1 MVKRLGYYLIG
12 VVLGLMM
19 VIGIFGNRDIA
30 CTYSPNARV
39 LAHLNRME
47 MVWSDEAL
55 SILNENRLDT
65 AFVRTFF
72 SRGDVDFDQSQT
84 RGDSCKTFVIE
95 HASKPMW
102 GTFRNCDSTVV
113 LIQIEN
119 LE

>member
-1 MVKRLGYYLIG
+1 MVKRLRHYLIG

-19 VIGIFGNRDIA
+19 VIGICGNRDIA

-47 MVWSDEAL
+47 MMWPDESLAL
-55 SILNENRLDT
+55 LAAHRLDT

-72 SRGDVDFDQSQT
+72 SRGDVNFDRSQT
-84 RGDSCKTFVIE
+84 RGDSCKTFVVE
-95 HASKPMW
+95 HGTEPYW

-113 LIQIEN
+113 LIN
-119 LE
+119 LETIE